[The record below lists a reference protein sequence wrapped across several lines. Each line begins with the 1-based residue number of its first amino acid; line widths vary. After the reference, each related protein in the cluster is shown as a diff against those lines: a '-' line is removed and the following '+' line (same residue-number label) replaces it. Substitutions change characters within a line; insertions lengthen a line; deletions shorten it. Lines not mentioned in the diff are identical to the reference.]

1 MLSNCGAREDSGESP
16 GQQGDQTSQ
25 SWIFIGRTIAKA
37 EALILWPHDV
47 KNQLIGKDLSAGKDW
62 GQEKG
67 MIEDETVGWH
77 CWLNGHEFE
86 QTRGD
91 SEGQGRMACCSSW
104 GLQRVAH
111 GWVTEQLNPEP
122 HVPHTCTHHFH
133 LFRKTKAWTRW
144 SPRSLSIWK
153 H

>member
-47 KNQLIGKDLSAGKDW
+47 KNQLIGKDLSARKDW

-67 MIEDETVGWH
+67 MIEDETVG
-77 CWLNGHEFE
+77 
-86 QTRGD
+86 
-91 SEGQGRMACCSSW
+91 
-104 GLQRVAH
+104 
-111 GWVTEQLNPEP
+111 
-122 HVPHTCTHHFH
+122 
-133 LFRKTKAWTRW
+133 
-144 SPRSLSIWK
+144 
-153 H
+153 